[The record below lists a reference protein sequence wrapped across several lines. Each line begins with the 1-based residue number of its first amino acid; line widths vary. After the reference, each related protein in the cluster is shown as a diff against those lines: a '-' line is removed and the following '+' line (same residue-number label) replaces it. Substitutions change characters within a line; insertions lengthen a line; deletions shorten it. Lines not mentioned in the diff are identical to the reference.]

1 MFINMIWVMVG
12 GGLGSVC
19 RYLLSLLGAKIFGNS
34 FPIGTLS
41 VNLLGCF
48 LIGLG
53 FSLAE
58 RNVLS
63 PTLQLLFMT
72 GFLGGLTTFS
82 TYALESAH
90 YIGNGQLYSALLNI
104 AANNVPGLVLVFLGL
119 WLGKGD

>member
-1 MFINMIWVMVG
+1 MVG

-63 PTLQLLFMT
+63 PTVQLLFMT

-90 YIGNGQLYSALLNI
+90 YVGNGQLYSALLNI
-104 AANNVPGLVLVFLGL
+104 AANDVPGLVLVFLGL
-119 WLGKGD
+119 WLCKGD